1 MNSRYDGMMVNERFY
16 VSVLINKFDKAVY
29 NHDIPD
35 AVNILKQVNIVD
47 EITRPG
53 NFGSIRFSH
62 R

>member
-1 MNSRYDGMMVNERFY
+1 MMVNERFY